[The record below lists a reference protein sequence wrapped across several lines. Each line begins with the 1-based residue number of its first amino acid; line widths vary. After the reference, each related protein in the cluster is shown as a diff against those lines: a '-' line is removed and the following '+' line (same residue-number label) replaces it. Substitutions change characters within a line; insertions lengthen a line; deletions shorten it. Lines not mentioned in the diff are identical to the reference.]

1 MSNTHALKLP
11 SPKGIASD
19 FSRGSVLFVGTA
31 TVVIRYAGFTIL
43 TDPNF
48 LHAGD
53 HAHLGYGLT
62 SKRLTNPALEIDEL
76 PPLDLCLLSHF
87 HGDHFDRVA
96 AERLAKDLPIIT
108 TPHATRK
115 LHAKGFRN
123 LHSLDTWDSI
133 EVSKGQSRL
142 RITSMPGRHAPG
154 PLAALLPQVMGS
166 MLEFGM
172 EDGATLYSMYIS
184 GDTLLIDELKEIP
197 RRYPDIFLGLF
208 HLGGTKILG
217 LLTVTMDAK
226 QGVEAVR
233 IIHPHTAIPI
243 HYNDYT
249 VFKSPLEDFRR
260 AVEGANLP
268 VEMVYLAHGEAYE
281 FEAPAMQA
289 KLRAMGGR

>member
-1 MSNTHALKLP
+1 MSKVHALKLFSARSATP
-11 SPKGIASD
+11 D
-19 FSRGSVLFVGTA
+19 FSHGSVLFVGTA

-62 SKRLTNPALEIDEL
+62 SRRLTNPALEIEEL
-76 PPLDLCLLSHF
+76 PPLDICLLSHY
-87 HGDHFDRVA
+87 HGDHFDHIA
-96 AERLAKDLPIIT
+96 AERLNKDLPIIT
-108 TPHATRK
+108 TPHATRA
-115 LHAKGFRN
+115 LHHKGFRN
-123 LHSLDTWDSI
+123 LHSLNTWDSVD
-133 EVSKGQSRL
+133 VSKGEARM
-142 RITSMPGRHAPG
+142 RVTSMPGRHAPG

-172 EDGATLYSMYIS
+172 PGSETLYSMYIS

-197 RRYPDIFLGLF
+197 KRYPDIFLGLF

-249 VFKSPLEDFRR
+249 VFKSPLEDFKR
-260 AVEGANLP
+260 AVAKADLP
-268 VEMVYLAHGEAYE
+268 VEMVYLSHGEAYE
-281 FEAPAMQA
+281 FEVPAMQA
-289 KLRAMGGR
+289 RLRAAGGG